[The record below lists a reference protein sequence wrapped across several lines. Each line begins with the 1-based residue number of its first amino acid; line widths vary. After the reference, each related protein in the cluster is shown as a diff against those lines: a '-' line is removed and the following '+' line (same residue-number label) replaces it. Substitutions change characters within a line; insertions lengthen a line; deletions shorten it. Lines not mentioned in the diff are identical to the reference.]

1 MKRQALSLISLLSLL
16 SLLLV
21 AGSAVAQSLNVRA
34 NVPFSFS
41 VDNKTLPAGTY
52 AIRRAG
58 FGDDKMLILQRRE
71 GGGSMIMGTN
81 AAETLKPADQTKL
94 VFHKYGTQY
103 FLSEIWVEGNQ
114 RGNCLP
120 KSAHE
125 KELAR
130 TITPESLEIVANV
143 H

>member
-1 MKRQALSLISLLSLL
+1 MKRQALYLISLL

-34 NVPFSFS
+34 NVPFNFAVS
-41 VDNKTLPAGTY
+41 NKTLPAGAY
-52 AIRRAG
+52 DIRRADSAG
-58 FGDDKMLILQRRE
+58 GNMLILQARD
-71 GGGSMIMGTN
+71 GGSSMIIPTN
-81 AAETLKPADQTKL
+81 AAETLKPADKTKL

-114 RGNCLP
+114 RGNSLP
-120 KSAHE
+120 KSSHE

-130 TITPESLEIVANV
+130 SLTPESFEIVARLY
-143 H
+143 